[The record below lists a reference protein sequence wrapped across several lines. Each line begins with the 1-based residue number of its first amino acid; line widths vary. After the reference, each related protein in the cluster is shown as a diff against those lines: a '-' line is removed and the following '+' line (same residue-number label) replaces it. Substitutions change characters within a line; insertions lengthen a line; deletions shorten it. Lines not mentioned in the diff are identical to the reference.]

1 MTLVEI
7 ISSQLIM
14 MATNRI
20 KGTPK
25 LSQHAT
31 LEEMSFLLSP
41 KTKTLQFYLLL
52 IYFLVWLYM
61 IRIFYF
67 LRIRIR
73 IPFIISQQLYILYNC
88 LSIKYNSIIKF
99 FMVAKESIYFLYFLF
114 LKTDFSSWSYGFL
127 LFLL

>member
-1 MTLVEI
+1 MSEMPFTLTYGYYTHHKEHEDQLTHNTLVLLICKLGTSKKPYNPMTLVEI

-41 KTKTLQFYLLL
+41 KPKHYNF
-52 IYFLVWLYM
+52 IY
-61 IRIFYF
+61 
-67 LRIRIR
+67 
-73 IPFIISQQLYILYNC
+73 C
-88 LSIKYNSIIKF
+88 
-99 FMVAKESIYFLYFLF
+99 
-114 LKTDFSSWSYGFL
+114 
-127 LFLL
+127 